1 MSSCAE
7 SDDVP
12 SVATSLAPV
21 EEGDKVGSSG
31 GSGLPSGLLAGTAS
45 GSRYAGDAS
54 VRTFRRVPGAPPIS
68 VARLGELDHA
78 HEVPGATAHAH
89 DFLVLVFVDRGGG
102 TLRVDD
108 RSWPVRTGDAFV
120 IAPGEVVGPEWTGDA
135 GATAWSVSFPADVVD
150 VRAGSGALS
159 WRAHPLL
166 FPFLGAAAGAAQR
179 LPVPEE
185 QWERWSQRFT
195 DLHRELAQRGDGSA
209 EAAHALLTLLLVDLS
224 RLAGDVGAH
233 LRLRDEP
240 LLAAV
245 FDVVEHRFREPISL
259 RDVADAVGLS
269 AGHLTTVV
277 GRRTGRTVQQWITER
292 RMTEAR
298 RLLAGTD
305 LTVAAIAGRVGYRDA
320 GYFIRRFR
328 AAHGSAPQEWRRAG

>member
-1 MSSCAE
+1 MPDSGRRIAG
-7 SDDVP
+7 
-12 SVATSLAPV
+12 APV
-21 EEGDKVGSSG
+21 RSY
-31 GSGLPSGLLAGTAS
+31 P
-45 GSRYAGDAS
+45 
-54 VRTFRRVPGAPPIS
+54 RTPGAPPIT
-68 VARLGELDHA
+68 VVRLGGLDDDHDHDQHDHQPEHHEHA
-78 HEVPGATAHAH
+78 AGTQVPGAHAH
-89 DFLVLVFVDRGGG
+89 DFLVLAFVERGGG
-102 TLRVDD
+102 VVRIDD
-108 RSWPVRTGDAFV
+108 RPEPVQTGDAFV
-120 IAPGEVVGPEWTGDA
+120 IAPGEVVGPEWA
-135 GATAWSVSFPADVVD
+135 GAIAGARAWAVFFPADVVD
-150 VRAGSGALS
+150 ARAGNGALS

-166 FPFLGAAAGAAQR
+166 FPFVGSRAGGAQR

-185 QWERWSQRFT
+185 QWVRWSQRFAE
-195 DLHRELAQRGDGSA
+195 LHQELTERRDGSA

-224 RLAGDVGAH
+224 RLAGDVGEH

-245 FDVVEHRFREPISL
+245 FDVVERRFREPISL

-269 AGHLTTVV
+269 PGHLTTVV